1 MKVNRFVIDG
11 FNVKT
16 TLDLVAAEALFRDV
30 AAKNFK
36 SIQLFKDD
44 YRSRVELVE
53 HSVYGKI
60 NYKIPVLRNHDFFER
75 FRSLLRQSFVFR
87 VFDSHVEALELG
99 FSCGKP
105 LLAAEKRRFGVCV
118 DSFIVYEFVDGRPA
132 VAHDLEDGKLVI
144 PEMVKLFQ
152 LGIARDDPSQRNFL
166 IEGERVHFIDFN
178 FRYKLL
184 GNYMVI
190 SEFLEFARNYPEAF
204 DYLPPEVVN
213 GWTFKLVRASRKII
227 DKLDKLKKAI
237 LRPIR
242 GR

>member
-87 VFDSHVEALELG
+87 VFDSHIEALELG

-105 LLAAEKRRFGVCV
+105 LLAAENRKFGVCV

-166 IEGERVHFIDFN
+166 IEGEQVHLIDFN
-178 FRYKLL
+178 FKRNIF
-184 GNYMVI
+184 GRYMVVA
-190 SEFLEFARNYPEAF
+190 EFLVFAKNYPEAF
-204 DYLPPEVVN
+204 DYLPKN
-213 GWTFKLVRASRKII
+213 TANSFLFKFVRSFKWIVE
-227 DKLDKLKKAI
+227 KLDRFKKVL